1 MLRISHKIGQFLSYL
16 AVGNPLWSNTAPW
29 KPSFSPILQGRFS
42 GISSFTSLRKNE
54 LFKFHCCFIIF
65 LARTQVGHVTC
76 CYCILYLLNDAICW
90 QKANQ
95 IGAKQAPSSALF
107 PWRPPFSWSSRDAWA
122 QNGTCLCSFAATLAT
137 DLGPQ
142 VWHGVTPQC
151 LTWKWTFNQTNILS
165 MEELLHQLVGSLS
178 RYLQGFIAPR
188 WSCSFFPWFM
198 ITTQTCP
205 VCVFVIEFKFPFPN
219 QTGTSKQTNKQ
230 TKKQRKKQTNKET
243 NNQTNKG
250 MNRFFPA
257 QIDQL
262 FHSILRP
269 KNRPS
274 GGGPRA
280 TSDEWGGTGW
290 KQSLVGGFNPSE
302 KYWSKWESS
311 PSRGENKKYLKP
323 PVRRS
328 PWRNTPL
335 NTWLL
340 LISMLY
346 RTTTL

>member
-1 MLRISHKIGQFLSYL
+1 MLRISHRIGQSLSYK

-29 KPSFSPILQGRFS
+29 KPSFSPILQSRFS

-54 LFKFHCCFIIF
+54 LFKFHCCCIIF

-76 CYCILYLLNDAICW
+76 CYCILYLLNEAICW
-90 QKANQ
+90 QK
-95 IGAKQAPSSALF
+95 KQAIFSSDSHGGLSLVDPAEMLGHKTARVCVPS
-107 PWRPPFSWSSRDAWA
+107 
-122 QNGTCLCSFAATLAT
+122 
-137 DLGPQ
+137 PQ
-142 VWHGVTPQC
+142 LWLQTWDMVWHGVTREPWQC
-151 LTWKWTFNQTNILS
+151 LTWKWTSKQTNILS
-165 MEELLHQLVGSLS
+165 MEEILHQLVGSLS

-198 ITTQTCP
+198 ITTQTCS
-205 VCVFVIEFKFPFPN
+205 VCVFVIEFKFPFPD
-219 QTGTSKQTNKQ
+219 QTGTSKQTNKK
-230 TKKQRKKQTNKET
+230 TNKTNKQRNKQPNK
-243 NNQTNKG
+243 QRHL
-250 MNRFFPA
+250 NRFFPA

-262 FHSILRP
+262 FHWKILRP
-269 KNRPS
+269 KNRPG

-280 TSDEWGGTGW
+280 TSDEWVGTGW

-302 KYWSKWESS
+302 KYWSNWIIS
-311 PSRGENKKYLKP
+311 PRDRGENKKYLKP